1 MTKRLLAILF
11 LLPLFTF
18 LSYSQKSVNDNLLR
32 DIVRQNGQAEV
43 TIPDP
48 GVREMD
54 WLTRNISI
62 STVRDRTVHIVISPR
77 TLEWFISQNFDY
89 KIVVQ
94 TGSKGIISSASVKQ
108 ALEWESYPSYLQ
120 YDSIMQSFLLLYPS
134 LCHLD
139 TIGKSINGKL
149 ILAIKISDN
158 VSTDEDEPE
167 VLYTSTIHG
176 DETGGFI
183 LMLRLADYLLRNYSL
198 NNRVKQLVDNLE
210 IWINPLANPD
220 GTYRLGNT
228 ITSPVR
234 ENANGYD
241 LNRNF
246 PDPDPNAPHYPTQKE
261 TIDMMK
267 FMRNHNFILSANF
280 HSGAEVVNYPWDR
293 WSRLHADDKWFISI
307 SRKYADTVHFY
318 SGPVYMS
325 GFKNGITNGADWYT
339 INGGRQDFMT
349 YELHGREVTIEL
361 DNNWVTPSSQLNT
374 LWQYN
379 WHSLIGYLEN
389 AMYGIHGSINDI
401 NTKEP
406 VAAKVFITGHDKDN
420 SQVYSDTLTG
430 SFIRMLAPGSWDL
443 LFTAGG
449 YRDTLISNII
459 VAEAQKT
466 LLNVV
471 MKPDDTP
478 TDTIRTIDKL
488 LLYPNPATLSLKV
501 LLPEN
506 ISGKVNVFIF
516 NQSGI
521 KISDYN
527 TVVTKGIPLMYDV
540 SHLASGLY
548 NMVIT
553 NTQTK
558 NSVRSG
564 FIVIRK

>member
-1 MTKRLLAILF
+1 MTKRLLAILISVSF
-11 LLPLFTF
+11 STLISF
-18 LSYSQKSVNDNLLR
+18 SQKSVSDSLLR
-32 DIVRQNGQAEV
+32 EIVRKNSQAEI

-48 GVREMD
+48 GVRELD
-54 WLTRNISI
+54 RLARNISI
-62 STVRDRTVHIVISPR
+62 SSVMDKTVHIVLSTR

-89 KIVVQ
+89 KIAEQ
-94 TGSKGIISSASVKQ
+94 TGSKGIINSVSVKQ
-108 ALEWESYPSYLQ
+108 AMEWETYPSYTQ
-120 YDSIMQSFLLLYPS
+120 YISIMQSFVSLYPS

-139 TIGKSINGKL
+139 TIGTSINGKL
-149 ILAIKISDN
+149 VLALKISDN
-158 VSTDEDEPE
+158 ASTDENKPE
-167 VLYTSTIHG
+167 VFYSSTIHG

-198 NNRVKQLVDNLE
+198 NTRVKQLVDNLE

-220 GTYRLGNT
+220 GTYNSGDI

-234 ENANGYD
+234 FNANGYD

-246 PDPDPNAPHYPTQKE
+246 PDPDPDAPHYPIQKE

-267 FMRNHNFILSANF
+267 FMRNHCSVLSTNF

-293 WSRLHADDKWFISI
+293 WPRLHADNEWFISI
-307 SRKYADTVHFY
+307 SRKYADTAHFY
-318 SGPVYMS
+318 SVPGYMTDL
-325 GFKNGITNGADWYT
+325 NDGITNGYQWYSV
-339 INGGRQDFMT
+339 NGGRQDFVT
-349 YELHGREVTIEL
+349 YELKGREVTIEL
-361 DNNWVTPSSQLNT
+361 DTNYVTPATQLAS

-389 AMYGIHGSINDI
+389 AMYGIHGSVSDI
-401 NTKEP
+401 NTSGP
-406 VAAKVFITGHDKDN
+406 VAARIFINGHDKDN

-430 SFIRMLAPGSWDL
+430 LFVRLLAPGSWDL
-443 LFTAGG
+443 QFTANG
-449 YRDTLISNII
+449 YRDTVISNI
-459 VAEAQKT
+459 VVSEGQKT
-466 LLNVV
+466 LLEVE
-471 MKPDDTP
+471 MKPVSVDVP
-478 TDTIRTIDKL
+478 
-488 LLYPNPATLSLKV
+488 LLYPNPVTLTLKI

-516 NQSGI
+516 NQSGV

-527 TVVTKGIPLMYDV
+527 TVVTKGIPLMHDV

-548 NMVIT
+548 NMIIS

-558 NSVRSG
+558 NSVSSR